1 MFNYEYDQWKTM
13 SDIDQEE
20 QDNKVYKEADD
31 GLELLLEII
40 KGGDVNECL

>member
-13 SDIDQEE
+13 ADVDQEE

-31 GLELLLEII
+31 GLELLLEVIAI
-40 KGGDVNECL
+40 NGH